1 MTFSGSVVFY
11 FKVSAQYVDNQ
22 EEISE
27 DTFEKANTLIE
38 PTVKVMR
45 RELGS

>member
-11 FKVSAQYVDNQ
+11 FKVSVQNVDNL

-27 DTFEKANTLIE
+27 DTFGEANSLIE